1 MTYLKQL
8 KIGNKILEN
17 NIILAPMAGVT
28 DKAFRLITKPFG
40 PSLMY
45 TEMVSG
51 KGLLYKNK
59 KTQVLLEVLED
70 EKPTAAQI
78 FGHEPD
84 TMANI
89 SSFPA

>member
-1 MTYLKQL
+1 M
-8 KIGNKILEN
+8 KIGTLNLKN

-40 PSLMY
+40 PALMY

-59 KTQVLLEVLED
+59 RTEVLLEVL
-70 EKPTAAQI
+70 I
-78 FGHEPD
+78 
-84 TMANI
+84 
-89 SSFPA
+89 